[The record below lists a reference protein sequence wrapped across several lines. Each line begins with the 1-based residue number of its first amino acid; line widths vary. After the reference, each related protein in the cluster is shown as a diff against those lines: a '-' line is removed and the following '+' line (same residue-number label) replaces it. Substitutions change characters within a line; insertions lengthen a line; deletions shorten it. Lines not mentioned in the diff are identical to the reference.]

1 MSTHNQSHV
10 PLHEDL
16 RGRPIL
22 PDEAD
27 SNLDPI
33 TGEPGAHPVG
43 TGLGAAGGALA
54 GAAIGAVGGP
64 VGMTAGALVG
74 AVAGGLV
81 GKEVAEKVDP
91 TYGGRPEQH
100 QIGTGIGGSAGA
112 LGGAAIG
119 GVSRRSDRIGCGRGY
134 RRRCRGARG

>member
-1 MSTHNQSHV
+1 MSTHNQPNV
-10 PLHEDL
+10 PVKEDL

-22 PDEAD
+22 PDETD

-43 TGLGAAGGALA
+43 TGLGATGGALA

-64 VGMTAGALVG
+64 IGMTAGALVG

-112 LGGAAIG
+112 QDSPAL
-119 GVSRRSDRIGCGRGY
+119 V
-134 RRRCRGARG
+134 